1 MGFDLL
7 GANLSQYLT
16 FPTAEKVEDGHNK
29 SKKESLSNMVPKR
42 ALIHMK

>member
-7 GANLSQYLT
+7 GANLGQYLT
-16 FPTAEKVEDGHNK
+16 FPTADKVEDGHNK

-42 ALIHMK
+42 ALIRMK